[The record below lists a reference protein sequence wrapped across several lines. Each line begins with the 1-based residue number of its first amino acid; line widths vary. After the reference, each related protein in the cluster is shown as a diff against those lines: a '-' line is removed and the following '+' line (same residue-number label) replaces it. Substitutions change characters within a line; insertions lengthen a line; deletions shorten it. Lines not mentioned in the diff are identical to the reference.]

1 MTYIRKKNVHYL
13 LVPHFTISLYN
24 DRKITQINLNYQFI
38 NNNKLFKVT
47 LQIYF
52 KSRLGKLQK
61 CYEYVNLELDLTEK
75 FLFGRVLFF
84 PFMFQDLRISV
95 KNYILGNILD

>member
-1 MTYIRKKNVHYL
+1 M
-13 LVPHFTISLYN
+13 
-24 DRKITQINLNYQFI
+24 
-38 NNNKLFKVT
+38 NNNKLLKVT
-47 LQIYF
+47 LQTYF
-52 KSRLGKLQK
+52 KSRQRKLQK

-75 FLFGRVLFF
+75 ILFGRVLFF